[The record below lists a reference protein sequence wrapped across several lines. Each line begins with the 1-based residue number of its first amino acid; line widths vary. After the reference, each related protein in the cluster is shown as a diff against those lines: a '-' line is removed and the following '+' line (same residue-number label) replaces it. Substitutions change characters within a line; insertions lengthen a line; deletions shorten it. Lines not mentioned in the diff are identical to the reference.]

1 MAFFQLSHVPTYAKM
16 WQFMQRHDTLV
27 ENVTEGIRR
36 VKQEGY
42 AYIGDSE
49 VLEYYTKQK
58 PCNRLTTIGR

>member
-1 MAFFQLSHVPTYAKM
+1 M